1 MITKFIQPEPLRAL
15 VWNTAPFLEDRRF
28 TPPPGAWDALAPGPE
43 GFLAILFASDRTLPE
58 EPEQALPAYFALCLA
73 AHWATVATY
82 APTDVDSK
90 IRGLLW
96 RETKDPAMIA
106 RLSELA
112 FVMHEWSL
120 KGISRR
126 WDTVHGSK
134 PVSGHDGEWISVIV
148 GALGRAM
155 EYGDQPTMDKLAT
168 ALDEELE
175 REAQAFRLA
184 LAEPGLELLTLRL
197 AMSITHNVGDL
208 DQGIGYW
215 ESKRLAEP
223 YKARFARLAHENRNA
238 YQGTF
243 QIAARLYR
251 DAMATEGHRHYPLR
265 EARQLRTSADL
276 LLPLGPFFDDWGAL
290 VARHPA
296 LDGDGRPAVLEAL
309 VTGCK
314 KVANQ
319 QGYYRALAGWREA
332 DPGGFDRCAREISNS
347 AQKLLRDA
355 HLRQLMAV
363 PRASFESM
371 MKKKVLAVR
380 NL

>member
-1 MITKFIQPEPLRAL
+1 MIAKFIQPEPLRAL

-28 TPPPGAWDALAPGPE
+28 APPPGPWDTLAPGPE
-43 GFLAILFASDRTLPE
+43 GFLAILFAGDRELPE
-58 EPEQALPAYFALCLA
+58 DESAALPAYFALCLA
-73 AHWATVATY
+73 AHHATVATY
-82 APTDVDSK
+82 APTDVDGK

-106 RLSELA
+106 RLVDLA
-112 FVMHEWSL
+112 FLMHDWSL
-120 KGISRR
+120 KGISKR
-126 WDTVHGSK
+126 WDTVHGSR
-134 PVSGHDGEWISVIV
+134 PVSGHDGEWLSVIV
-148 GALGRAM
+148 GALGRAL
-155 EYGDQPTMDKLAT
+155 EYGDEATIDRLAT
-168 ALDEELE
+168 AIDEELE

-197 AMSITHNVGDL
+197 AMSVTHNVGDV

-243 QIAARLYR
+243 QLAARLYR
-251 DAMATEGHRHYPLR
+251 EVLASEGHRHYPLR
-265 EARQLRTSADL
+265 EARQLRTSPDL
-276 LLPLGPFFDDWGAL
+276 LLPLGPCFDDWGAL

-296 LDGDGRPAVLEAL
+296 LEGEGRPAVLEAL

-314 KVANQ
+314 KVPNQ

-332 DPGGFDRCAREISNS
+332 DSGGFDRAAREIPNS

-355 HLRQLMAV
+355 HLRQMVAV

-371 MKKKVLAVR
+371 LRKKVLAVR
-380 NL
+380 DL